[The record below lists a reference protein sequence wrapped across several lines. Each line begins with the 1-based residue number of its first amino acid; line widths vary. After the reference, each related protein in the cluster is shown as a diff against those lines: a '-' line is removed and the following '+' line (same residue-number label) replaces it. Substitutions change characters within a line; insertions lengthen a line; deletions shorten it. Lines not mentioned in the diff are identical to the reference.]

1 MSGKIL
7 EEEGKMLKIERQ
19 EDAGNQKIAGH
30 QVKPEKQNGDRDQ
43 IILEKDDIKEDD
55 LKKDIKDEIKKDM
68 KKEIKEAPVPAWR
81 RGKQEVITQN
91 FPIFMGVA
99 LAFGILYTF
108 CMYKNPSGITY
119 PIMVGGIYGVLAWML
134 RRLSVEWKR
143 GSWFLIVTAV
153 LLGIAVCRTAD
164 PLLILL
170 IKTAEFL
177 LVVIFVIHQFYEDR
191 EWSIGK
197 YLSSMAVYLCCV
209 IAAVVYPFFQG
220 NEFFKKVNLK
230 KYRTASRVLMG
241 LAAALPILLVAG
253 FLLGRADV
261 VFGSM
266 VVHWMETVLN
276 VWTILIM
283 VSMTAFG
290 AFGVYCLICGACMDQ
305 ISGEEKTM
313 RTHEPVTAITCM
325 SAVAL
330 LYLFFSGIQVIYLFL
345 GKGSLPEGVTYSS
358 YARQGFF
365 QLLFVA
371 VMNLVMVLMNLKF
384 FKRSRFL
391 NGVLTVI
398 CGCTYVMIASAAY
411 RMALYV
417 GEYHLTYLR
426 VLVLWFLLL
435 LACMMAGVV
444 ILIYRNRFPLFG
456 WCLVMVSVFFVG
468 FSYMRPDRVIA
479 DYNAAH
485 VSEWSDSDF
494 TYMTQALSADAVPV
508 VLETLEDNA
517 VLGRFYSGGRTEF
530 LTEYYRWVI
539 SKNYQVGAADFRTWN
554 LSFEKAKQSFR
565 NGGIE

>member
-1 MSGKIL
+1 M
-7 EEEGKMLKIERQ
+7 
-19 EDAGNQKIAGH
+19 
-30 QVKPEKQNGDRDQ
+30 
-43 IILEKDDIKEDD
+43 
-55 LKKDIKDEIKKDM
+55 
-68 KKEIKEAPVPAWR
+68 
-81 RGKQEVITQN
+81 
-91 FPIFMGVA
+91 
-99 LAFGILYTF
+99 
-108 CMYKNPSGITY
+108 
-119 PIMVGGIYGVLAWML
+119 
-134 RRLSVEWKR
+134 
-143 GSWFLIVTAV
+143 
-153 LLGIAVCRTAD
+153 
-164 PLLILL
+164 
-170 IKTAEFL
+170 
-177 LVVIFVIHQFYEDR
+177 VIFVIHQFYEDR

-305 ISGEEKTM
+305 ISREEKTM

-435 LACMMAGVV
+435 LACMMVGVV

-485 VSEWSDSDF
+485 VGEWSDSDF

-508 VLETLEDNA
+508 VLEALEDNA

>member
-7 EEEGKMLKIERQ
+7 EEESKMVKIERQ
-19 EDAGNQKIAGH
+19 EDAGNQKIAEH
-30 QVKPEKQNGDRDQ
+30 QAKPEKQNGDSSQ
-43 IILEKDDIKEDD
+43 IIQEKED
-55 LKKDIKDEIKKDM
+55 IKKDM

-81 RGKQEVITQN
+81 RGKQEVITQY
-91 FPIFMGVA
+91 FPTFMGVA

-108 CMYKNPSGITY
+108 CMYKNPTGITY
-119 PIMVGGIYGVLAWML
+119 PIMIGGIYGVLAWML
-134 RRLSVEWKR
+134 RRLSIEWKR

-164 PLLILL
+164 PLLIML

-230 KYRTASRVLMG
+230 RYRTASRVLMG

-253 FLLGRADV
+253 FLLGRADA

-266 VVHWMETVLN
+266 VVHWMETFLN

-371 VMNLVMVLMNLKF
+371 VMNLVMVLMNLRF

-411 RMALYV
+411 RMVLYV

-435 LACMMAGVV
+435 LACMMVGVV

-456 WCLVMVSVFFVG
+456 WCLVMISVFFVG

-485 VSEWSDSDF
+485 VGEWSDSDF

-508 VLETLEDNA
+508 VLETLQDNA

-565 NGGIE
+565 DRGME

>member
-7 EEEGKMLKIERQ
+7 EKEGKMVKIESQ
-19 EDAGNQKIAGH
+19 EEIGNQKIPEH
-30 QVKPEKQNGDRDQ
+30 QVKPEKQNGDSSQ
-43 IILEKDDIKEDD
+43 IIQEKED
-55 LKKDIKDEIKKDM
+55 I

-108 CMYKNPSGITY
+108 CMYKNSSGITY
-119 PIMVGGIYGVLAWML
+119 PIMIGGIYGVLAWMI
-134 RRLSVEWKR
+134 RRLSIEWKR
-143 GSWFLIVTAV
+143 GSCFLIVTAV

-164 PLLILL
+164 PLLIML

-230 KYRTASRVLMG
+230 KYRTVSRVFMG

-276 VWTILIM
+276 VWNILIM

-305 ISGEEKTM
+305 ISGEEKTI
-313 RTHEPVTAITCM
+313 RTHEPVSAITCM

-384 FKRSRFL
+384 FKRSNFL

-411 RMALYV
+411 RMVLYV

-435 LACMMAGVV
+435 LACMMVGVV

-456 WCLVMVSVFFVG
+456 WCLVMISVFFVG

-479 DYNAAH
+479 DYNVVHAG
-485 VSEWSDSDF
+485 EWSDSDF

-508 VLETLEDNA
+508 VLEALEDDA

-530 LTEYYRWVI
+530 LKEYYRWVI

-565 NGGIE
+565 NGGWNNG

>member
-7 EEEGKMLKIERQ
+7 EEESKMVKIERQ
-19 EDAGNQKIAGH
+19 EDAGNQKIAEH
-30 QVKPEKQNGDRDQ
+30 QVKPEKQNGDSSQ
-43 IILEKDDIKEDD
+43 IIQEKEDI
-55 LKKDIKDEIKKDM
+55 KKDIEKDM

-81 RGKQEVITQN
+81 RGKQEVITQY
-91 FPIFMGVA
+91 FPTFMGVA

-108 CMYKNPSGITY
+108 CMYKNPTGITY
-119 PIMVGGIYGVLAWML
+119 PIMIGGIYGVLAWML
-134 RRLSVEWKR
+134 RRLSIEWKR

-164 PLLILL
+164 PLLIML

-230 KYRTASRVLMG
+230 RYRTASRVLMG

-253 FLLGRADV
+253 FLLGRADA

-266 VVHWMETVLN
+266 VVHWMETFLN

-305 ISGEEKTM
+305 ISGKEKTM

-411 RMALYV
+411 RMVLYV

-435 LACMMAGVV
+435 LACMMVGVV

-456 WCLVMVSVFFVG
+456 WCLVMISVFFVG

-485 VSEWSDSDF
+485 VGEWSDSDF

-508 VLETLEDNA
+508 VLEALEDNA

>member
-1 MSGKIL
+1 M
-7 EEEGKMLKIERQ
+7 
-19 EDAGNQKIAGH
+19 
-30 QVKPEKQNGDRDQ
+30 
-43 IILEKDDIKEDD
+43 
-55 LKKDIKDEIKKDM
+55 
-68 KKEIKEAPVPAWR
+68 
-81 RGKQEVITQN
+81 
-91 FPIFMGVA
+91 
-99 LAFGILYTF
+99 
-108 CMYKNPSGITY
+108 
-119 PIMVGGIYGVLAWML
+119 
-134 RRLSVEWKR
+134 
-143 GSWFLIVTAV
+143 
-153 LLGIAVCRTAD
+153 
-164 PLLILL
+164 
-170 IKTAEFL
+170 
-177 LVVIFVIHQFYEDR
+177 
-191 EWSIGK
+191 
-197 YLSSMAVYLCCV
+197 
-209 IAAVVYPFFQG
+209 
-220 NEFFKKVNLK
+220 
-230 KYRTASRVLMG
+230 
-241 LAAALPILLVAG
+241 
-253 FLLGRADV
+253 
-261 VFGSM
+261 
-266 VVHWMETVLN
+266 
-276 VWTILIM
+276 
-283 VSMTAFG
+283 
-290 AFGVYCLICGACMDQ
+290 
-305 ISGEEKTM
+305 
-313 RTHEPVTAITCM
+313 
-325 SAVAL
+325 
-330 LYLFFSGIQVIYLFL
+330 
-345 GKGSLPEGVTYSS
+345 TYSS

-444 ILIYRNRFPLFG
+444 IMIFRNQFPLFG

-485 VSEWSDSDF
+485 VGEWSDSDF
-494 TYMTQALSADAVPV
+494 TYMTQALSADAVPT
-508 VLETLEDNA
+508 VLEALEDNA

>member
-7 EEEGKMLKIERQ
+7 EEESKMVKIERQ
-19 EDAGNQKIAGH
+19 EDAGNQKIAEH
-30 QVKPEKQNGDRDQ
+30 QVKPEKQNGDSSQ
-43 IILEKDDIKEDD
+43 IIQEKED
-55 LKKDIKDEIKKDM
+55 IKKDM

-81 RGKQEVITQN
+81 RGKQEVITQY
-91 FPIFMGVA
+91 FPTFMGVA

-108 CMYKNPSGITY
+108 CMYKNPTGITY
-119 PIMVGGIYGVLAWML
+119 PIMIGGIYGVLAWML
-134 RRLSVEWKR
+134 RRLSIEWKR

-164 PLLILL
+164 PLLIML

-230 KYRTASRVLMG
+230 RYRTASRVLMG

-253 FLLGRADV
+253 FLLGRADA

-266 VVHWMETVLN
+266 VVHWMETFLN

-371 VMNLVMVLMNLKF
+371 VMNLVMVLMNLRF

-411 RMALYV
+411 RMVLYV

-435 LACMMAGVV
+435 LACMMVGVV

-456 WCLVMVSVFFVG
+456 WCLVMISVFFVG

-485 VSEWSDSDF
+485 VGEWSDSDF

-508 VLETLEDNA
+508 VLETLQDNA

-565 NGGIE
+565 DRGME